1 MYSWGIFLVGNRE
14 LSVQIEHWQEFSN
27 NSAKNFV
34 ENSKREAIV
43 SSLKKGLA
51 YIKKTAYLE
60 NLSYFHHKRLFLNTN
75 IKSNFF
81 FSLITTKCVKQQSWV
96 RIRHRTHLTPLSELN
111 IFSSSYFFSPTFFF
125 FWNRFFSIL
134 SSVN

>member
-1 MYSWGIFLVGNRE
+1 MYSWGIFLGGNRE

-60 NLSYFHHKRLFLNTN
+60 NPFLLPSQKTFSKHKH
-75 IKSNFF
+75 K
-81 FSLITTKCVKQQSWV
+81 K
-96 RIRHRTHLTPLSELN
+96 
-111 IFSSSYFFSPTFFF
+111 
-125 FWNRFFSIL
+125 
-134 SSVN
+134 